1 MSLTRSIAKNT
12 LLHAAG
18 KFAGALIGLVIVGLI
33 TRYLGTAGY
42 GYYTTVFAYLFFF
55 TTLGDLGL
63 YLISVNELGR
73 ADVDQK
79 KFFGNIWTMRFFSGV
94 VLLVLACLLIWFFP
108 YVVSIKLGALII
120 SFSMLFLMTDQI
132 TVSLLQQK
140 LNVKSAALAEIVCKI
155 IVLAGTFLTIKYDL
169 GFYSILISVSL
180 GSAAIFFI
188 NLRAAR
194 NFLSFNFSFDWEVW
208 RAILKKSWPI
218 ATYMVFSM
226 LYFKADTII
235 LSLYHSSSVV
245 GLYGA
250 PYRLLEALIA
260 FPAIFMGLVSPHLS
274 RAWSEN
280 NLESFQRIFQKAFDT
295 LALFVWP
302 LFFGSVV
309 LARPIMNLIAGAE
322 FAASAPILRILMLA
336 TGVIFLAHLTTFGV
350 VAVGRQKQMM
360 KFYIFAAA
368 CAVTL
373 YFLLIPR
380 FSYWGAAGV
389 TVGVEFFIL
398 CASYVMVKK
407 TVHLKI
413 NWRIFFLS
421 LLAAAVMAV
430 FLSLTGFGLIA
441 NVLSGALLYGFLLYL
456 FGVWKRDLIAGL

>member
-1 MSLTRSIAKNT
+1 MSLTKSIAKNT
-12 LLHAAG
+12 LFHAAG
-18 KFAGALIGLVIVGLI
+18 KFIGAFIGLVIVGLI

-42 GYYTTVFAYLFFF
+42 GYYTTIFAYLYFFSVI
-55 TTLGDLGL
+55 GDLGL

-73 ADVDQK
+73 TDVDQK
-79 KFFGNIWTMRFFSGV
+79 KFFGNIWTMRFFSGAI
-94 VLLVLACLLIWFFP
+94 LLFLACLIIWFFP
-108 YVVSIKLGALII
+108 YVAAIKFGALII
-120 SFSMLFLMTDQI
+120 AFSMLFLMTDQI

-140 LNVKSAALAEIVCKI
+140 LDVKSAAWGEIVCKI
-155 IVLAGTFLTIKYDL
+155 IVLAGTLLTVKYDL
-169 GFYSILISVSL
+169 GFYSLLVSVTL

-188 NLRAAR
+188 NLKAAR
-194 NFLSFNFSFDWEVW
+194 KFLSFHFNFDKEIW
-208 RAILKKSWPI
+208 RQILKKSWPI
-218 ATYMVFSM
+218 ATYMIFSM

-235 LSLYHSSSVV
+235 LSLYHSQSIV

-280 NLESFQRIFQKAFDT
+280 NLADFKRIFQKAFDA
-295 LALFVWP
+295 LSLFVWP

-309 LARPIMNLIAGAE
+309 LAGPIMNLIAGSA
-322 FAASAPILRILMLA
+322 FAASAPILRILMFA
-336 TGVIFLAHLTTFGV
+336 TGVIFLAHLTTFSV

-389 TVGVEFFIL
+389 TVGVELFIL
-398 CASYVMVKK
+398 LASYLMVKK
-407 TVHLKI
+407 TVHFKI

-421 LLAAAVMAV
+421 LLSAAIMAAV
-430 FLSLTGFGLIA
+430 LSLTNFGLFA
-441 NVLSGALLYGFLLYL
+441 NVLSGVLIYGLMLYL
-456 FGVWKRDLIAGL
+456 LGVWKKDLLSGL